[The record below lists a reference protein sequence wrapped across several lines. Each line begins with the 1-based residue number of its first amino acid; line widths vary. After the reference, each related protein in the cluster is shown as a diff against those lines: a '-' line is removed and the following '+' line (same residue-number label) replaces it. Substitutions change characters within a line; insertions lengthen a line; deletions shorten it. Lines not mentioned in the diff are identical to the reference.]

1 MRRAPLLWSV
11 ALALAGATG
20 ACKSSEGGG
29 SATGASGS
37 TGAGNASGGAGA
49 TGSAGSGAAGTGAAG
64 STGSM
69 GVAGS
74 TGNGGATGKAGT
86 TGAAASGGSAGGGTS
101 GSAGTSG
108 QDAGSGGATAAT
120 ASVLM
125 QHNDLGRTGLNPNES
140 ILTPATVTVAHFGK
154 TFAMPVDGQIYAQP
168 LVVPQVAIPGMG
180 THDVVY
186 VATENNSVYAFD
198 AATKQAPLWHVSFN
212 SPGIT
217 PVPAA
222 DTNEGLI
229 VPQIGI
235 TGTPVIDVASGTLY
249 VVAETKTT
257 AGPSYAYHLHALD
270 LATGAEKLG
279 GPVVL
284 SGGVSGMAGDAVGG
298 MVSIDPLHGG
308 QKAGLALSGGILYV
322 PLAGHGDRWKYWHG
336 WIFGYD
342 AATLAQKFVWCS
354 TPDANA
360 GAIWQSA
367 AGIPIDSA
375 GNAFAET
382 GNGTFDMN
390 VGGRDLGD
398 SLVKVS
404 ATGTLVDWFAPHD
417 AVALGNAD
425 QDLGS
430 AGPILLPDQTGA
442 HPHLAVA
449 TGKPGYL
456 YVVDRDQMG
465 HFNAAGDTQI
475 VQKID
480 VGGAVFSTPIYFDG
494 RLYVSPNGG
503 SDQGLQRHGGPALG
517 GAHFPVGED
526 VRHGFS
532 LRVVECRDGRHPMGP
547 AGLNPLRLRCDGP
560 D

>member
-1 MRRAPLLWSV
+1 M
-11 ALALAGATG
+11 
-20 ACKSSEGGG
+20 
-29 SATGASGS
+29 
-37 TGAGNASGGAGA
+37 
-49 TGSAGSGAAGTGAAG
+49 
-64 STGSM
+64 
-69 GVAGS
+69 
-74 TGNGGATGKAGT
+74 
-86 TGAAASGGSAGGGTS
+86 
-101 GSAGTSG
+101 
-108 QDAGSGGATAAT
+108 
-120 ASVLM
+120 
-125 QHNDLGRTGLNPNES
+125 
-140 ILTPATVTVAHFGK
+140 
-154 TFAMPVDGQIYAQP
+154 
-168 LVVPQVAIPGMG
+168 VVPKVAIPGMG

-186 VATENNSVYAFD
+186 IATENNSLYAFD

-229 VPQIGI
+229 APQIGI

-249 VVAETKTT
+249 VVADTKTT
-257 AGPSYAYHLHALD
+257 AGPSYAHHLHALD

-284 SGGVSGMAGDAVGG
+284 SGGVPGMAGDAVGG
-298 MVSIDPLHGG
+298 MVSISPLHGG

-390 VGGRDLGD
+390 TGGRDLGD

-404 ATGTLVDWFAPHD
+404 AAGTLVDWFAPHD

-425 QDLGS
+425 ADLGS

-442 HPHLAVA
+442 HPHLAIA

-475 VQKID
+475 VQKIN
-480 VGGAVFSTPIYFDG
+480 VGASVFSTPVYFNG
-494 RLYVSPNGG
+494 RLYVSPNRGAITAFSVTAGQLSAAPISQSAKTFGMAFLSVSSNGATGG
-503 SDQGLQRHGGPALG
+503 IVWALQGSTLYAYDATDLTKELYDANQAPGNRDAPGPGGKFVVPTVANG
-517 GAHFPVGED
+517 RVYVAGQTEVDVYGA
-526 VRHGFS
+526 
-532 LRVVECRDGRHPMGP
+532 M
-547 AGLNPLRLRCDGP
+547 
-560 D
+560 

>member
-1 MRRAPLLWSV
+1 MA
-11 ALALAGATG
+11 AGATTG
-20 ACKSSEGGG
+20 TPASG
-29 SATGASGS
+29 SGTGASGPGS
-37 TGAGNASGGAGA
+37 TGGSGAIGQDTGASAGASGIASGA
-49 TGSAGSGAAGTGAAG
+49 SAGSGAT
-64 STGSM
+64 
-69 GVAGS
+69 
-74 TGNGGATGKAGT
+74 
-86 TGAAASGGSAGGGTS
+86 ASGSSPA
-101 GSAGTSG
+101 SG
-108 QDAGSGGATAAT
+108 QSSGASPG
-120 ASVLM
+120 ASVVT
-125 QHNDLGRTGLNPNES
+125 QHNDLSRTGLNPNES
-140 ILTPATVTVAHFGK
+140 ILTPTTVDMAHFGK
-154 TFAMPVDGQIYAQP
+154 TFSQPVDGWVYAQP

-180 THDVVY
+180 AHDVVY

-235 TGTPVIDVASGTLY
+235 TGTPAIDVASGTLY
-249 VVAETKTT
+249 VVAETKIT

-284 SGGVSGMAGDAVGG
+284 SGGVPGMAGDAVDG
-298 MVSIDPLHGG
+298 MVSLSPLHGG

-342 AATLAQKFVWCS
+342 AATLTQKFVWCS

-382 GNGTFDMN
+382 GNGTFDAMG
-390 VGGRDLGD
+390 GGRDLGE

-417 AVALGNAD
+417 AVALANAD
-425 QDLGS
+425 ADLGS
-430 AGPILLPDQTGA
+430 AGPILLPDQTGM
-442 HPHLAVA
+442 HPHLAIA

-475 VQKID
+475 VQKIS
-480 VGGAVFSTPIYFDG
+480 VGSSVFSTPVYFNG
-494 RLYVSPNGG
+494 RLYVSPNGQSINAFSVAAG
-503 SDQGLQRHGGPALG
+503 QLSASPVSQSARTFGMAFLAASSNGTTGGIVWALQGATLYAYDASDLTKELYDSTQAPGN
-517 GAHFPVGED
+517 
-526 VRHGFS
+526 
-532 LRVVECRDGRHPMGP
+532 RDAPGP
-547 AGLNPLRLRCDGP
+547 AGKFVVPTVANGRVYVATQSELDVYGAL
-560 D
+560 